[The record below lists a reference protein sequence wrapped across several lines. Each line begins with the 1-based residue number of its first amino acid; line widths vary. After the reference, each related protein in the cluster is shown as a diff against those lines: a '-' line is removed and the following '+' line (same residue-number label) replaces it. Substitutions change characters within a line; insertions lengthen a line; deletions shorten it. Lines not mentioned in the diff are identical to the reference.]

1 MKRVF
6 KCHTWFLCLLIISSA
21 YLYAIPPKLNFK
33 HISIEQ
39 GLSSSTIETIYQD
52 KRGFI
57 WFGTRDGLN
66 RYDGNQI
73 NTFRYDSKDTNSISD
88 NYIKYIYEDSKQ
100 QIWIGTINGLNKFN
114 PTNNKFTRYKLP
126 FANYNSNIN
135 SISCIYENKKG
146 DLWVSTLGNGI
157 IVYSNNETT
166 FTHYKSSKKVGDLPS
181 NRVNYLYEDSKSNFW
196 ILTDVGLSW
205 FDKIT
210 HQFKTLMVPI
220 QICCLLSS

>member
-6 KCHTWFLCLLIISSA
+6 NYHIHFFYLLIISCAS
-21 YLYAIPPKLNFK
+21 LYANPPKLNFK

-39 GLSSSTIETIYQD
+39 GLSNSTIETIYQD

-73 NTFRYDSKDTNSISD
+73 SIFRYNSKDSNSISD

-100 QIWIGTINGLNKFN
+100 QIWIGTINGLNKFD

-126 FANYNSNIN
+126 PANNKPNSN
-135 SISCIYENKKG
+135 SISCIYE
-146 DLWVSTLGNGI
+146 D
-157 IVYSNNETT
+157 
-166 FTHYKSSKKVGDLPS
+166 KKVAAFVFFNGK
-181 NRVNYLYEDSKSNFW
+181 Y
-196 ILTDVGLSW
+196 I
-205 FDKIT
+205 I
-210 HQFKTLMVPI
+210 
-220 QICCLLSS
+220 ICKAIKARCGM